1 MLKST
6 KIQSVEVDLTIN
18 EEQKYNFI
26 ERKVAQVKKTIKKA
40 GLPKELVY

>member
-26 ERKVAQVKKTIKKA
+26 ERKVAQAKKTIKKA